1 MGGTGLEPVTPSL
14 SSKYADSDDVRLS
27 PIFPAHEAFP
37 LALKH
42 QHLNAAGTVCA
53 SFVRRAEVAGSQPGA
68 MISSWGFPVEPL
80 SSGK

>member
-27 PIFPAHEAFP
+27 PIFPAHDGCS

-53 SFVRRAEVAGSQPGA
+53 FFVRRGDGSTSTRTPTTLDQPNRLTLAESP
-68 MISSWGFPVEPL
+68 
-80 SSGK
+80 